1 MLILIAG
8 LVIFFAAHSLS
19 IVPGGRAAVAGR
31 FGETGTKAIAGI
43 LSLVG
48 LVLIVWGVGAAR
60 ASGVP
65 VLWTPPTWLRH
76 VAFLLLLPVF
86 PLLIAA
92 YVPGR
97 IRAVVKHPMITAV
110 KLWALAH
117 LLVNGTLMDA
127 FLFGGFLLWGILDRI
142 SLKRRGAPN
151 PAPVAGFTTGDW
163 VALVGGLVLY
173 ALMLWRGHQILIGVS
188 PFAPM

>member
-8 LVIFFAAHSLS
+8 LIIFFAAHSLS
-19 IVPGGRAAVAGR
+19 IVPGARPALAAR
-31 FGETGTKAIAGI
+31 LGEGGTKGLAGVA
-43 LSLVG
+43 SLVG

-60 ASGVP
+60 AAGVP
-65 VLWTPPTWLRH
+65 VLWTPPIWLRH
-76 VAFLLLLPVF
+76 VTFLIMLPVF

-110 KLWALAH
+110 KLWAFAH
-117 LLVNGTLMDA
+117 LLANGTLLDLV
-127 FLFGGFLLWGILDRI
+127 LFGGFLLWGVLDRI

-151 PAPVAGFTTGDW
+151 PAPVTGFTTGDW
-163 VALVGGLVLY
+163 VAVIGGLVLY
-173 ALMLWRGHQILIGVS
+173 GLMLWRGHLILIGVS
-188 PFAPM
+188 PL